1 MSRDFSSTI
10 DDSKL
15 QTEDDKVEKIVHYEA
30 SESNDT
36 SENLSVETVDKAPI
50 SSATPVNESHKNE
63 DDDPLPLVNESV
75 ETNKP
80 TEGFNETECVKFG
93 EKLHKVSSFVNFSTW
108 PVYR

>member
-1 MSRDFSSTI
+1 MSKDISSNI

-15 QTEDDKVEKIVHYEA
+15 QIHDDKVEKIVHNKTN
-30 SESNDT
+30 ESNDT
-36 SENLSVETVDKAPI
+36 SEGFSVETVEKTPI

-63 DDDPLPLVNESV
+63 DDDPLLLVNENI
-75 ETNKP
+75 ETTKP

-93 EKLHKVSSFVNFSTW
+93 EKLHKVSSLVNFNTW